1 MGHLH
6 QSKGDLEDVA
16 LSRKVQ
22 KATHYAAR
30 PLCAV
35 LEERLLPLAVIAQ
48 TRHCANPQVQK
59 EKFRKLGILGRLD
72 NMRGLMSQ
80 AQCCEDCSLWE
91 IGVWIDEEKE

>member
-30 PLCAV
+30 PLCAI
-35 LEERLLPLAVIAQ
+35 LEERLLLLAIIAQ
-48 TRHCANPQVQK
+48 TRHCAKSREVQNK
-59 EKFRKLGILGRLD
+59 
-72 NMRGLMSQ
+72 
-80 AQCCEDCSLWE
+80 SLRNQ
-91 IGVWIDEEKE
+91 IIRTS